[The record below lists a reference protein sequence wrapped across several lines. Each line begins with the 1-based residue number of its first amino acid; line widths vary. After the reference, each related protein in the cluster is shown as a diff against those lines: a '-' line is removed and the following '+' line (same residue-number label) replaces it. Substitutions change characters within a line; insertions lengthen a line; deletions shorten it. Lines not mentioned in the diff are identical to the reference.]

1 MRNDYRKSH
10 MKALYRHS
18 CAIFRLY
25 VITLFSIFI
34 SLQKLVAQDPPR
46 PEIDINQF
54 IQDLIPIASE
64 DHSNEG
70 LFETLFQ
77 LYTNPLDLNVV
88 TTDELASTML
98 LSEIQINSF
107 FEYRKKL
114 GPFISLYELQAV
126 PDFDLITI
134 RKIIPFIIVRP
145 KALPL
150 KQSFQNPTQH
160 FLLIRSGRIL
170 EQQKG
175 FSEIDTSSRSASR
188 YAGKPLYGNI
198 RYRYARAGQY
208 SFGFPME
215 NDAGEAL
222 TWKPGRQIFGADFT
236 SFHAQIMNRG
246 KIKNLVIGDF
256 QMQAGQGLILS
267 GGFSL
272 GKGSEVIRTTY
283 RSTIGLRPF
292 TSVLEAGFFRGV
304 AATYPVRKQVDVT
317 LFYSNTKRDG
327 SVENNA
333 AIQDELTVSTLQISG
348 YHRTTTERA
357 NHGAV
362 GEQNIGFHA
371 LYRFY
376 SQRGQIGIT
385 ALNTFYSA
393 TLQKKDELYNKF
405 EFQGNQNI
413 VAGVHGDYR
422 WQNMHFFGEGAR
434 SKSGGV
440 GGVAGFITGLGKT
453 VDFTLLF
460 RHYDRNFHSLY
471 GGSISEATRPI
482 NETGAYWG
490 LRYSPNRRWQFSGF
504 YDRFHFPWLK
514 YQINTPSGGHDYFLH
529 ALWKPSKKLNVYAVF
544 HEKHKAHNEQDSK
557 FPIPQVLETI
567 HRTAILN
574 FEYEVPLKFS
584 VRTRMQGG
592 DFWYEGKPK
601 SSGFTIVQDLNYRL
615 SKLEISARIAFFK
628 TDNYD
633 SRQYIYEKDMLYAFS
648 LPAYYDQGTRHYLML
663 RYPLS
668 QKMKLWVR
676 WAQTRYVKLDEISS
690 GLNEIEGKK
699 RSEVKAQ
706 VMYQF

>member
-1 MRNDYRKSH
+1 

-18 CAIFRLY
+18 CAIFRLH
-25 VITLFSIFI
+25 VITLFCIFI
-34 SLQKLVAQDPPR
+34 TVQKLVAQDPPR

-54 IQDLIPIASE
+54 IQNLIPIASE
-64 DHSNEG
+64 DNSNEG

-107 FEYRKKL
+107 FEYRQKL

-134 RKIIPFIIVRP
+134 RKIIPFVIVRP

-160 FLLIRSGRIL
+160 FLLVRSGRIL

-175 FSEIDTSSRSASR
+175 FSEIDTTSRSASR

-208 SFGFPME
+208 SFGFTME

-256 QMQAGQGLILS
+256 QMQAGQGLIMS

-304 AATYPVRKQVDVT
+304 AATYAVRKQVDVT

-376 SQRGQIGIT
+376 SQRGQVF
-385 ALNTFYSA
+385 NT
-393 TLQKKDELYNKF
+393 
-405 EFQGNQNI
+405 
-413 VAGVHGDYR
+413 
-422 WQNMHFFGEGAR
+422 GEGGTSAALRRGVR
-434 SKSGGV
+434 S
-440 GGVAGFITGLGKT
+440 TT
-453 VDFTLLF
+453 
-460 RHYDRNFHSLY
+460 
-471 GGSISEATRPI
+471 
-482 NETGAYWG
+482 
-490 LRYSPNRRWQFSGF
+490 
-504 YDRFHFPWLK
+504 
-514 YQINTPSGGHDYFLH
+514 
-529 ALWKPSKKLNVYAVF
+529 
-544 HEKHKAHNEQDSK
+544 
-557 FPIPQVLETI
+557 
-567 HRTAILN
+567 
-574 FEYEVPLKFS
+574 
-584 VRTRMQGG
+584 
-592 DFWYEGKPK
+592 
-601 SSGFTIVQDLNYRL
+601 
-615 SKLEISARIAFFK
+615 
-628 TDNYD
+628 
-633 SRQYIYEKDMLYAFS
+633 
-648 LPAYYDQGTRHYLML
+648 
-663 RYPLS
+663 
-668 QKMKLWVR
+668 
-676 WAQTRYVKLDEISS
+676 
-690 GLNEIEGKK
+690 
-699 RSEVKAQ
+699 
-706 VMYQF
+706 